1 MKATITITTQSP
13 GSHQEQLQDVALPA
27 TIQLAIRRGDNVEIF
42 IVTATETGNTMARV
56 HVGQETP
63 G

>member
-13 GSHQEQLQDVALPA
+13 GSHQEQLQEVRLPA
-27 TIQLAIRRGDNVEIF
+27 TIQLAIRRGAAVEI
-42 IVTATETGNTMARV
+42 IIITATETGNTVARV
-56 HVGQETP
+56 EVGQESP

>member
-13 GSHQEQLQDVALPA
+13 GSHQEQLQDVTLPA
-27 TIQLAIRRGDNVEIF
+27 TIQLAIRRGADVEIF
-42 IVTATETGNTMARV
+42 IITATDEGNTVARV
-56 HVGQETP
+56 EVAKETP